1 LLNVLNAQSREQE
14 RSVVY
19 RYGACPR
26 KPDDR
31 ARARAPGCGE
41 RARRFVARR
50 AWIPR
55 AEGAPRKRA
64 VSTGELVLA
73 LLDAAE
79 LEVLE
84 FSEELA
90 QVRRVRELAAER
102 FAGRPLPAIDPRHL
116 AFTIGVIAA
125 MVGSD
130 FACPGPASLCFAL
143 LSPSALAEYERAAG
157 FVRGIRE
164 CGAERN

>member
-1 LLNVLNAQSREQE
+1 M
-14 RSVVY
+14 
-19 RYGACPR
+19 PR
-26 KPDDR
+26 KQ
-31 ARARAPGCGE
+31 
-41 RARRFVARR
+41 
-50 AWIPR
+50 
-55 AEGAPRKRA
+55 A

-79 LEVLE
+79 LEVYE
-84 FSEELA
+84 FDEECA
-90 QVRRVRELAAER
+90 QVRFVRELAAER
-102 FAGRPLPAIDPRHL
+102 FAGRPLPAIDPRYL

-157 FVRGIRE
+157 FVRGSRE
-164 CGAERN
+164 SGAKRN